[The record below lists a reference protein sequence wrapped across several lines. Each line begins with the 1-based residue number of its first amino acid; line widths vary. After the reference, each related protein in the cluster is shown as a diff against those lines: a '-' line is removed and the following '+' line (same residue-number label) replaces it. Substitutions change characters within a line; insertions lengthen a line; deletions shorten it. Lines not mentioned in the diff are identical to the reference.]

1 MKKLILVAFS
11 LLSLSAAA
19 QPLSGILDRFNEP
32 GKGRTV
38 FVSKGHWS
46 WGIAGG
52 YRSFAAAGEGVGDG
66 YSILSLLNIGDG
78 YLKMYNVSPNFSYFV
93 ADDLSLGLS
102 LDYSGYA
109 VDTDLRLDFRN
120 IFDLE
125 GIKDGIEDPDE
136 QESMDEM
143 ASMLNVQ
150 ISGRH
155 MLRNAW
161 GGSFKLRKYLSFFG
175 SKTFAVFGE
184 ARLYGSYGQIE
195 SCPIDRDGFY
205 VMGKARTSR
214 AIAAGLK
221 LGGGLCVRLR
231 DNSAFTIS
239 IPLVGATYQ
248 YTMQHKQNTGNN
260 AHMASFNISRELDYL
275 ALQVGYTHFIG
286 PKKRR

>member
-1 MKKLILVAFS
+1 MKKLVCVLAALLPLVA
-11 LLSLSAAA
+11 SA
-19 QPLSGILDRFNEP
+19 QGIGGILDRFKDPE
-32 GKGRTV
+32 KGNSV
-38 FVSKGHWS
+38 FISKGHWS
-46 WGIAGG
+46 WGINGG
-52 YRSFAAAGEGVGDG
+52 YRSFAAAGDGVGDG
-66 YSILSLLNIGDG
+66 YSVLSLLNIGNG

-109 VDTDLRLDFRN
+109 VDTDIRLDFRN

-125 GIKDGIEDPDE
+125 GMFGGFEDPEDQDSLE
-136 QESMDEM
+136 D
-143 ASMLNVQ
+143 AAAALNVR

-184 ARLYGSYGQIE
+184 ARLYGNYGQIE
-195 SCPIDRDGFY
+195 SCPIDNDGIY
-205 VMGKARTSR
+205 VTGKARTSR
-214 AIAAGLK
+214 SIAAGLK
-221 LGGGLCVRLR
+221 LGGGLCIKLR

-248 YTMQHKQNTGNN
+248 YTIQHKNNTGND
-260 AHMASFNISRELDYL
+260 AHMASFNVSRELDYL
-275 ALQVGYTHFIG
+275 ALQVGYVHYIA
-286 PKKRR
+286 PKKR

>member
-1 MKKLILVAFS
+1 MKKLVCVLAALLPLVA
-11 LLSLSAAA
+11 SA
-19 QPLSGILDRFNEP
+19 QGIGGILDRFNEP

-46 WGIAGG
+46 WGINGG
-52 YRSFAAAGEGVGDG
+52 YRSFAAAGDGVGDG
-66 YSILSLLNIGDG
+66 YSVLSLLNIGNG

-109 VDTDLRLDFRN
+109 VDTDIRLDFRN

-125 GIKDGIEDPDE
+125 GMFGGFEDPEDQDSLE
-136 QESMDEM
+136 D
-143 ASMLNVQ
+143 AAAALNVR

-184 ARLYGSYGQIE
+184 ARLYGNYGQIE
-195 SCPIDRDGFY
+195 SCPIDNDGIY
-205 VMGKARTSR
+205 VTGKARTSR
-214 AIAAGLK
+214 SIAAGLK
-221 LGGGLCVRLR
+221 LGGGLCIKLR

-248 YTMQHKQNTGNN
+248 YTIQHKNNTGND
-260 AHMASFNISRELDYL
+260 AHMASFNVSRELDYL
-275 ALQVGYTHFIG
+275 ALQVGYVHYIG
-286 PKKRR
+286 PK

>member
-1 MKKLILVAFS
+1 MKKLVCVLAALLPLVA
-11 LLSLSAAA
+11 SA
-19 QPLSGILDRFNEP
+19 QGIGGILDRFKDPE
-32 GKGRTV
+32 KGNSV
-38 FVSKGHWS
+38 FISKGHWS
-46 WGIAGG
+46 WGISGG
-52 YRSFAAAGEGVGDG
+52 YRSFAAAGDGVGDG
-66 YSILSLLNIGDG
+66 YSVLSLLNIGNG

-109 VDTDLRLDFRN
+109 VDTDIRLDFRN

-125 GIKDGIEDPDE
+125 GMFGGFEDPEDQDSLE
-136 QESMDEM
+136 D
-143 ASMLNVQ
+143 AAAALNVR

-184 ARLYGSYGQIE
+184 ARLYGNYGQIE
-195 SCPIDRDGFY
+195 SCPIDNDGIY
-205 VMGKARTSR
+205 VTGKARTSR

-221 LGGGLCVRLR
+221 LGGGLCIKLR

-248 YTMQHKQNTGNN
+248 YTIQHKNNTGND
-260 AHMASFNISRELDYL
+260 AHMASFNVSRELDYL
-275 ALQVGYTHFIG
+275 AFQVGYVHYIS
-286 PKKRR
+286 PKKK

>member
-1 MKKLILVAFS
+1 MKKLVCVLAALLPLVA
-11 LLSLSAAA
+11 SA
-19 QPLSGILDRFNEP
+19 QGIGGILDRFKDPE
-32 GKGRTV
+32 KGNSV
-38 FVSKGHWS
+38 FISKGHWS
-46 WGIAGG
+46 WGINGG
-52 YRSFAAAGEGVGDG
+52 YRSFAAAGDGVGDG
-66 YSILSLLNIGDG
+66 YSVLSLLNIGNG

-109 VDTDLRLDFRN
+109 VDTDIRLDFRN

-125 GIKDGIEDPDE
+125 GMFGGFEDPEDQDSLE
-136 QESMDEM
+136 D
-143 ASMLNVQ
+143 AAAALNVR

-184 ARLYGSYGQIE
+184 ARLYGNYGQIE
-195 SCPIDRDGFY
+195 SCPIDNDGIY
-205 VMGKARTSR
+205 VTGKARTSR
-214 AIAAGLK
+214 TIAAGLK
-221 LGGGLCVRLR
+221 LGGGLCIKLR

-248 YTMQHKQNTGNN
+248 YTIQHKNNTGND
-260 AHMASFNISRELDYL
+260 AHMASFNVSRELDYL
-275 ALQVGYTHFIG
+275 AFQVGYVHYIS
-286 PKKRR
+286 PKKK

>member
-1 MKKLILVAFS
+1 MKKLVCVLAALLPLVA
-11 LLSLSAAA
+11 SA
-19 QPLSGILDRFNEP
+19 QGIGGILDRFKDPE
-32 GKGRTV
+32 KGNSV
-38 FVSKGHWS
+38 FISKGHWS
-46 WGIAGG
+46 WGINGG
-52 YRSFAAAGEGVGDG
+52 YRSFAAAGDGVGDG
-66 YSILSLLNIGDG
+66 YSVLSLLNIGNG

-109 VDTDLRLDFRN
+109 VDTDIRLDFRN

-125 GIKDGIEDPDE
+125 GMFGGFEDPEDQDSLE
-136 QESMDEM
+136 D
-143 ASMLNVQ
+143 AAAALNVR

-184 ARLYGSYGQIE
+184 ARLYGNYGQIE
-195 SCPIDRDGFY
+195 SCPIDNDGIY
-205 VMGKARTSR
+205 VTGKARTSR
-214 AIAAGLK
+214 SIAAGLK
-221 LGGGLCVRLR
+221 LGGGLCIKLR

-248 YTMQHKQNTGNN
+248 YTIQHKNNTGND
-260 AHMASFNISRELDYL
+260 AHMASFNVSRELDYL
-275 ALQVGYTHFIG
+275 AFQVGYVHYIS
-286 PKKRR
+286 PKKK

>member
-1 MKKLILVAFS
+1 MKKLVCVLAALLPLVA
-11 LLSLSAAA
+11 SA
-19 QPLSGILDRFNEP
+19 QGIGGILDRFKDPE
-32 GKGRTV
+32 KGNSV
-38 FVSKGHWS
+38 FISKGHWS
-46 WGIAGG
+46 WGISGG
-52 YRSFAAAGEGVGDG
+52 YRSFAAAGDGVGDG
-66 YSILSLLNIGDG
+66 YSVLSLLNIGNG

-109 VDTDLRLDFRN
+109 VDTDIRLDFRN

-125 GIKDGIEDPDE
+125 GMFGGFEDPEDQDSLE
-136 QESMDEM
+136 D
-143 ASMLNVQ
+143 AAAALNVR

-184 ARLYGSYGQIE
+184 ARLYGNYGQIE
-195 SCPIDRDGFY
+195 SCPIDNDGIY
-205 VMGKARTSR
+205 VTGKARTSR

-221 LGGGLCVRLR
+221 LGGGLCIRLR

-248 YTMQHKQNTGNN
+248 YTIQHKNNTGND
-260 AHMASFNISRELDYL
+260 AHMASFNVSRELDYL
-275 ALQVGYTHFIG
+275 AFQVGYVHYIS
-286 PKKRR
+286 PKKK

>member
-1 MKKLILVAFS
+1 MKKLVCVLAALLPLVA
-11 LLSLSAAA
+11 SA
-19 QPLSGILDRFNEP
+19 QGIGGILDRFKDPE
-32 GKGRTV
+32 KGNSV
-38 FVSKGHWS
+38 FISKGHWS
-46 WGIAGG
+46 WGINGG
-52 YRSFAAAGEGVGDG
+52 YRSFAAAGDGVGDG
-66 YSILSLLNIGDG
+66 YSVLSLLNIGNG

-109 VDTDLRLDFRN
+109 VDTDIRLDFRN

-125 GIKDGIEDPDE
+125 GTFGGFEDPEDQDSLE
-136 QESMDEM
+136 D
-143 ASMLNVQ
+143 AAAALNVR

-184 ARLYGSYGQIE
+184 ARLYGNYGQIE
-195 SCPIDRDGFY
+195 SCPIDNDGIY
-205 VMGKARTSR
+205 VTGKARTSR
-214 AIAAGLK
+214 TIAAGLK
-221 LGGGLCVRLR
+221 LGGGLCIKLR

-248 YTMQHKQNTGNN
+248 YTIQHKNNTGND
-260 AHMASFNISRELDYL
+260 AHMASFNVSRELDYL
-275 ALQVGYTHFIG
+275 AFQVGYVHYIA
-286 PKKRR
+286 PKKR

>member
-1 MKKLILVAFS
+1 MKKLVCVLAALLPLVA
-11 LLSLSAAA
+11 SA
-19 QPLSGILDRFNEP
+19 QGIGGILDRFNEP

-46 WGIAGG
+46 WGINGG
-52 YRSFAAAGEGVGDG
+52 YRSFAAAGDGVGDG
-66 YSILSLLNIGDG
+66 YSVLSLLNIGNG

-109 VDTDLRLDFRN
+109 VDTDIRLDFRN

-125 GIKDGIEDPDE
+125 GMFGGFEDPED
-136 QESMDEM
+136 Q
-143 ASMLNVQ
+143 AAALNVR

-184 ARLYGSYGQIE
+184 ARLYGNYGQIE
-195 SCPIDRDGFY
+195 SCPIDNDGIY
-205 VMGKARTSR
+205 VTGKARTSR
-214 AIAAGLK
+214 SIAAGLK
-221 LGGGLCVRLR
+221 LGGGLCIKLR

-248 YTMQHKQNTGNN
+248 YTIQHKNNTGND
-260 AHMASFNISRELDYL
+260 AHMASFNVSRELDYL
-275 ALQVGYTHFIG
+275 ALQVGYVHYIA
-286 PKKRR
+286 PKKR

>member
-1 MKKLILVAFS
+1 MKKLVCVLAALLPLVA
-11 LLSLSAAA
+11 SA
-19 QPLSGILDRFNEP
+19 QGIGGILDRFNEP

-46 WGIAGG
+46 WGINGG
-52 YRSFAAAGEGVGDG
+52 YRSFAAAGDGVGDG
-66 YSILSLLNIGDG
+66 YSVLSLLNIGNG

-109 VDTDLRLDFRN
+109 VDTDIRLDFRN

-125 GIKDGIEDPDE
+125 GMFGGFEDPEDQDSLE
-136 QESMDEM
+136 D
-143 ASMLNVQ
+143 AAAALNVR

-184 ARLYGSYGQIE
+184 ARLYGNYGQIE
-195 SCPIDRDGFY
+195 SCPIDNDGIY
-205 VMGKARTSR
+205 VTGKARTSR

-221 LGGGLCVRLR
+221 LGGGLCIKLR

-248 YTMQHKQNTGNN
+248 YTIQHKNNTGND
-260 AHMASFNISRELDYL
+260 AHMASFNVSRELDYL
-275 ALQVGYTHFIG
+275 ALQVGYVHYIS
-286 PKKRR
+286 PKKR

>member
-1 MKKLILVAFS
+1 MKKLVCVLAALLPLVA
-11 LLSLSAAA
+11 SA
-19 QPLSGILDRFNEP
+19 QGIGGILDRFNEP

-46 WGIAGG
+46 WGINGG
-52 YRSFAAAGEGVGDG
+52 YRSFAAAGDGVGDG
-66 YSILSLLNIGDG
+66 YSVLSLLNIGNG

-109 VDTDLRLDFRN
+109 VDTDIRLDFRN

-125 GIKDGIEDPDE
+125 GMFGGFEDSEDQDSLE
-136 QESMDEM
+136 D
-143 ASMLNVQ
+143 AAAALNVR

-184 ARLYGSYGQIE
+184 ARLYGNYGQIE
-195 SCPIDRDGFY
+195 SCPIDNDGIY
-205 VMGKARTSR
+205 VTGKARTSR
-214 AIAAGLK
+214 SIAAGLK
-221 LGGGLCVRLR
+221 LGGGLCIKLR

-248 YTMQHKQNTGNN
+248 YTIQHKNNTGND
-260 AHMASFNISRELDYL
+260 AHMASFNVSRELDYL
-275 ALQVGYTHFIG
+275 ALQVGYVHYIA
-286 PKKRR
+286 PKKR